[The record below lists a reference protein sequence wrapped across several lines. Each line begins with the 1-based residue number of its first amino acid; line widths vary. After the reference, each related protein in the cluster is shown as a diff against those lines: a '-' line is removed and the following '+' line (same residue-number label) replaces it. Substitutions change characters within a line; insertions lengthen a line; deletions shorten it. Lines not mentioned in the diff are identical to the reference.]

1 MKEYLANQIRNVAI
15 LGHMGCGKTTL
26 CESALFLGKAISKKG
41 EIEKKNTVSDYMV
54 EEQARQT
61 SLSTSLIPIEWKG
74 CKINFL
80 DTPGS
85 EEFAGEI
92 EQVLSV
98 VKGAVIC
105 IDATKGIEVG
115 TQRYWEQL
123 RENNIPT
130 IIFINKMNKENVKFE
145 KVMNDVINY
154 CGPKAIPICWPV
166 GKENDFQGFI
176 NCVLQ
181 KAWIKGQVAEVPA
194 ELQEKHD
201 ELHYQ
206 LSEKVAE
213 TSEGLMEKFFG
224 GEPLTEGEFNT
235 GLRASLLGCDLY
247 PIVVGNTIDNT
258 GVEALLDMVVEYLP
272 NPTDLKSIK
281 GSNPK
286 TGEQIVRHSRD
297 NEPFSAYIFKTVVD
311 PFLGTVS
318 YFKVYS
324 GSTLGLNE
332 VYIPNTDQT
341 AKLASISSIMGKTL
355 IPVDVLH
362 AGDIGVVSKV
372 GELETGFTICD
383 RKSPILY
390 EPVAAPTPVM
400 YVAIKAKTKNDEDKM
415 SNALQK
421 LNLEDPTFEIR
432 RNPETQQL
440 LLGGAGTTHIGYIID
455 KMKNMFKV
463 EVELE
468 DPKIVYRE
476 TIRKVGSAQ
485 GRHKKQSGGAGQFGD
500 VWIRF
505 EPSEVD
511 FEFASE
517 VVGGAVPKNYF
528 PAVEKGLQ
536 DCLEHGP
543 LAGFPV
549 IGVRAV
555 LYDGSYHPVDSNEIS
570 FKLAAALAFKEASKI
585 IKPTILEPIME
596 VKVVVDN
603 DYVGDVMGDM
613 NKRRGQVLGIDPLP
627 NGKQEI
633 TATVPEAEI
642 IKYATDLKAMTQAS
656 GHFSRKFIRY
666 DDVPEHLVPKIIAEY
681 KKEN

>member
-26 CESALFLGKAISKKG
+26 CESALFLGKAIAKKG
-41 EIEKKNTVSDYMV
+41 EIEKKNTVSDYMI
-54 EEQARQT
+54 EEQVRQT
-61 SLSTSLIPIEWKG
+61 SLSTSLIPVEWKD

-85 EEFAGEI
+85 EEFEGEI

-115 TQRYWEQL
+115 TARYWEQL
-123 RENNIPT
+123 RENNVPT

-145 KVMNDVINY
+145 KVINEVIDF

-176 NCVLQ
+176 NCVLE
-181 KAWIKGQVAEVPA
+181 KAWIKGVPGPVPA
-194 ELQEKHD
+194 ELQEKQE

-224 GEPLTEGEFNT
+224 GEPLTAGEFST
-235 GLRASLLGCDLY
+235 GLRSSLLACDLF

-281 GSNPK
+281 GTNPK
-286 TGEQIVRHSRD
+286 TGEALVRHSRD
-297 NEPFSAYIFKTVVD
+297 NEPFSAYIFKTIVD
-311 PFLGTVS
+311 PFLGTVNF
-318 YFKVYS
+318 FKVYS
-324 GSTLGLNE
+324 GSTLGMSE
-332 VYIPNTDQT
+332 VYVPNIDQNV
-341 AKLASISSIMGKTL
+341 KLATVNTIMGKNL

-362 AGDIGVVSKV
+362 AGDIGVVTKV
-372 GELETGFTICD
+372 GELQTGFTICD
-383 RKSPILY
+383 KKSLIQY
-390 EPVAAPTPVM
+390 DPVEVPTPVM
-400 YVAIKAKTKNDEDKM
+400 YVAIKAKTKQDEDKM
-415 SNALQK
+415 SNALSK
-421 LNLEDPTFEIR
+421 LNQEDPTFEIK

-440 LLGGAGTTHIGYIID
+440 LLGGAGMTHIGYIID

-463 EVELE
+463 EVTLE
-468 DPKIVYRE
+468 EPKVVYRE
-476 TIRKVGSAQ
+476 TIRKTGSAQ

-505 EPSEVD
+505 EPSDQD

-517 VVGGAVPKNYF
+517 VVGGAVPKNFF

-570 FKLAAALAFKEASKI
+570 FKLAAALAFKEACKS

-596 VKVVVDN
+596 VNVIVDN

-613 NKRRGQVLGIDPLP
+613 NKRRGQVLGIEPLP
-627 NGKQEI
+627 SGKQCV
-633 TATVPEAEI
+633 TAHVPEAEI
-642 IKYATDLKAMTQAS
+642 TKYATDLKAMTQAS
-656 GHFSRKFIRY
+656 GRFTRKFIRY
-666 DDVPEHLVPKIIAEY
+666 DDVPEMLVSKIVAEY
-681 KKEN
+681 KKD

>member
-61 SLSTSLIPIEWKG
+61 SLSTSLIPVEWKD

-85 EEFAGEI
+85 EEFEGEI

-98 VKGAVIC
+98 VKGAIIC

-123 RENNIPT
+123 RENNVPT

-145 KVMNDVINY
+145 QVINNVMEY
-154 CGPKAIPICWPV
+154 CGPKALPICWPV

-176 NCVLQ
+176 NCVLK
-181 KAWIKGQVAEVPA
+181 KAWIKGVVSPVPA
-194 ELQEKHD
+194 ELVEKEE

-213 TSEGLMEKFFG
+213 TSEGLMEKFFM
-224 GEPLTEGEFNT
+224 GEPLTEGEFQT
-235 GLRASLLGCDLY
+235 GLRASLLSCDLF

-272 NPTDLKSIK
+272 NPTDLRSIK
-281 GSNPK
+281 GTNPK
-286 TGEQIVRHSRD
+286 TGEAIVRHSRD
-297 NEPFSAYIFKTVVD
+297 NEPFSAYIFKTIVD
-311 PFLGTVS
+311 PFLGTVNF
-318 YFKVYS
+318 FKVCS
-324 GSTLGLNE
+324 GSTLGMAE
-332 VYIPNTDQT
+332 VYVPNIDVNV
-341 AKLASISSIMGKTL
+341 KLPTVNTIMGKTL
-355 IPVDVLH
+355 IPLDVLH
-362 AGDIGVVSKV
+362 AGDIGVITKAA
-372 GELETGFTICD
+372 ELQTGFTMCD
-383 RKSPILY
+383 KKSLIQY
-390 EPVAAPTPVM
+390 DPVKVPTPVM

-440 LLGGAGTTHIGYIID
+440 LLGGAGMTHLGYIID

-463 EVELE
+463 EVDLE
-468 DPKIVYRE
+468 DQKIVYRE
-476 TIRKVGSAQ
+476 TIRRIGSAQ

-505 EPSEVD
+505 EPSEQD

-570 FKLAAALAFKEASKI
+570 FKIAAALSFKEACKV

-596 VKVVVDN
+596 VKVIVDN
-603 DYVGDVMGDM
+603 DYVGDIMGDM
-613 NKRRGQVLGIDPLP
+613 NKRRGQVMGMERLP
-627 NGKQEI
+627 SGKQCVV
-633 TATVPEAEI
+633 AQVPEAEI
-642 IKYATDLKAMTQAS
+642 TKYATDLKAMTQAS
-656 GHFSRKFIRY
+656 GRFSRQFLRY
-666 DDVPEHLVPKIIAEY
+666 DDVPEHLVAKIVAEY
-681 KKEN
+681 KKD

>member
-26 CESALFLGKAISKKG
+26 CESALYLGKAIAKKG

-54 EEQARQT
+54 EEQVRQT
-61 SLSTSLIPIEWKG
+61 SLSTSIIPVEWKD

-85 EEFAGEI
+85 EEFEGEI

-115 TQRYWEQL
+115 TARYWEQL
-123 RENNIPT
+123 RENNVPT

-145 KVMNDVINY
+145 KIIEDVINY

-181 KAWIKGQVAEVPA
+181 KAWINGQVCEVPA
-194 ELQEKHD
+194 DLQDKND
-201 ELHYQ
+201 DLHYQ

-213 TSEGLMEKFFG
+213 TSEGLMEKFFA

-235 GLRASLLGCDLY
+235 GLRSSLLSCDLF

-281 GSNPK
+281 GVNPK
-286 TGEQIVRHSRD
+286 TGEAIVRHSRD
-297 NEPFSAYIFKTVVD
+297 NEPFSAYIFKTIVD
-311 PFLGTVS
+311 PFLGTVN

-324 GSTLGLNE
+324 GSTLGMNE
-332 VYIPNTDQT
+332 VYIANTDQT
-341 AKLASISSIMGKTL
+341 VKLGPVNTIMGKTL

-362 AGDIGVVSKV
+362 AGDIGVVSKI
-372 GELETGFTICD
+372 GELQTGYTICD
-383 RKSPILY
+383 KKSLIKY
-390 EPVAAPTPVM
+390 EPVEAPTPIM

-421 LNLEDPTFEIR
+421 LNQEDPTFEIK

-440 LLGGAGTTHIGYIID
+440 LLGGAGMTHIGYIID

-463 EVELE
+463 EVDLE
-468 DPKIVYRE
+468 EPKVVYRE
-476 TIRKVGSAQ
+476 TIRRTGSAQ

-505 EPSEVD
+505 EPTDKD
-511 FEFASE
+511 FEFESE

-549 IGVRAV
+549 IGVKAV

-570 FKLAAALAFKEASKI
+570 FKIAAALAFKEACKT

-596 VKVVVDN
+596 LQIIVDN

-613 NKRRGQVLGIDPLP
+613 NKRRGQVLGIEPLP
-627 NGKQEI
+627 SGKQCVI
-633 TATVPEAEI
+633 AQVPEAEI
-642 IKYATDLKAMTQAS
+642 GKYATDLKAMTQAS
-656 GHFSRKFIRY
+656 GRFSRKFIRY
-666 DDVPEHLVPKIIAEY
+666 DDVPEMLVSKIVAEY
-681 KKEN
+681 KKD

>member
-1 MKEYLANQIRNVAI
+1 MKEYLAQNIRNVAV
-15 LGHMGCGKTTL
+15 LGHMGCGKTSL

-41 EIEKKNTVSDYMV
+41 EVEKKNTVSDYMV

-61 SLSTSLIPIEWKG
+61 SLSTSIIPVEWKD
-74 CKINFL
+74 CKINLL

-85 EEFAGEI
+85 EEFEGEI

-105 IDATKGIEVG
+105 VDASKGIEVG

-123 RENNIPT
+123 RENNVPT
-130 IIFINKMNKENVKFE
+130 IIFINKMAKENVKFE
-145 KVMNDVINY
+145 KVMNDVIEY
-154 CGPKAIPICWPV
+154 CGSKAIPICWPV

-176 NCVLQ
+176 NCVSQ
-181 KAWIKGQVAEVPA
+181 KAWIKGQVSEVPA
-194 ELQEKHD
+194 DLQEKNE
-201 ELHYQ
+201 ELHYE

-213 TSEGLMEKFFG
+213 TSEGLMEKFFA
-224 GEPLTEGEFNT
+224 GEPLSEGEFNT
-235 GLRASLLGCDLY
+235 GLRASLLSCDLF
-247 PIVVGNTIDNT
+247 PIVVGNALDNT
-258 GVEALLDMVVEYLP
+258 GIESLLDMIVEYLP
-272 NPTDLKSIK
+272 NPTDLRSIK
-281 GSNPK
+281 GINPK
-286 TGEQIVRHSRD
+286 SGEQIVRHSRD
-297 NEPFSAYIFKTVVD
+297 NEPFSAYIFKTIVD
-311 PFLGTVS
+311 PFLGTVN

-324 GSTLGLNE
+324 GSTLGMAE
-332 VYIPNTDQT
+332 AYCPNLDQNV
-341 AKLASISSIMGKTL
+341 KLGPVGTIMGKTL

-372 GELETGFTICD
+372 GELQTGFTICD
-383 RKSPILY
+383 RKSVIQY
-390 EPVAAPTPVM
+390 ESPAAPTPIM

-415 SNALQK
+415 SNALSK
-421 LNLEDPTFEIR
+421 LNQEDPTFEIK

-440 LLGGAGTTHIGYIID
+440 LLGGAGSTHIGYIID

-476 TIRKVGSAQ
+476 TIRKIGSAQ

-505 EPSEVD
+505 EPSEEV

-536 DCLEHGP
+536 ETLEHGP

-570 FKLAAALAFKEASKI
+570 FKLAAALSFKEACKS

-596 VKVVVDN
+596 VKVIVKQEF
-603 DYVGDVMGDM
+603 VGDVMGDM

-627 NGKQEI
+627 GGKQQI
-633 TATVPEAEI
+633 TATVPEVEI
-642 IKYATDLKAMTQAS
+642 VKYATDLKAMTQGS
-656 GHFSRKFIRY
+656 GRFSRQFVRY
-666 DDVPEHLVPKIIAEY
+666 DDVPEHLVANIIKEY

>member
-26 CESALFLGKAISKKG
+26 CESALFLGKAIAKKG
-41 EIEKKNTVSDYMV
+41 EIEKKNTVSDYMI
-54 EEQARQT
+54 EEQTRQT
-61 SLSTSLIPIEWKG
+61 SLSTSLIPVEWKD

-85 EEFAGEI
+85 EEFEGEI

-115 TQRYWEQL
+115 TARYWEQL
-123 RENNIPT
+123 RENNVPT

-145 KVMNDVINY
+145 KVINEVIDF

-176 NCVLQ
+176 NCVLE
-181 KAWIKGQVAEVPA
+181 KAWIKGVQGPVPA
-194 ELQEKHD
+194 EYQEKQE

-224 GEPLTEGEFNT
+224 GEPLTVGEFNT
-235 GLRASLLGCDLY
+235 GLRSSLLGCDLF

-281 GSNPK
+281 GVNPK
-286 TGEQIVRHSRD
+286 TNEQLVRHSRD
-297 NEPFSAYIFKTVVD
+297 NEPFSAYIFKTIVD
-311 PFLGTVS
+311 PFLGTVNF
-318 YFKVYS
+318 FKVYS
-324 GSTLGLNE
+324 GSTLGMSE
-332 VYIPNTDQT
+332 VYVPNIDQNV
-341 AKLASISSIMGKTL
+341 KLGVVNTIMGKNL

-362 AGDIGVVSKV
+362 AGDIGVVTKV
-372 GELETGFTICD
+372 GELQTGFTMCD
-383 RKSPILY
+383 KKSLIQY
-390 EPVAAPTPVM
+390 EPVQVPTPVM
-400 YVAIKAKTKNDEDKM
+400 YVAIKAKTKQDEDKM
-415 SNALQK
+415 SNALSK
-421 LNLEDPTFEIR
+421 LNQEDPTFEIK

-440 LLGGAGTTHIGYIID
+440 LLGGAGMTHIGYIID

-463 EVELE
+463 EVTLE
-468 DPKIVYRE
+468 EPKVVYRE
-476 TIRKVGSAQ
+476 TIRKTGSAQ

-505 EPSEVD
+505 EPSDQD

-517 VVGGAVPKNYF
+517 VVGGAVPKNFF

-570 FKLAAALAFKEASKI
+570 FKLAAALAFKEACKL

-596 VKVVVDN
+596 VQVIVDN

-613 NKRRGQVLGIDPLP
+613 NKRRGQVLGIEPLP
-627 NGKQEI
+627 SGKQCV
-633 TATVPEAEI
+633 TAHVPEAEI
-642 IKYATDLKAMTQAS
+642 TKYATDLKAMTQAS
-656 GHFSRKFIRY
+656 GRFSRKFIRY
-666 DDVPEHLVPKIIAEY
+666 DDVPEMLVSKIVAEY
-681 KKEN
+681 KKD